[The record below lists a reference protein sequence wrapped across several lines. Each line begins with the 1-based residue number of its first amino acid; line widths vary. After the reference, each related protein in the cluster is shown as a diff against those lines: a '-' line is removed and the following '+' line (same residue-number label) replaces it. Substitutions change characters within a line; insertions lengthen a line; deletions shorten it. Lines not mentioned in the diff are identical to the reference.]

1 MLSKLNAILECS
13 RIFSLP
19 MTIMSWLV
27 AFVFALLNAGNTLY
41 GILAFF
47 GVCFAHLATNIFDDY
62 FDYKALIKQV
72 GFNKK
77 EYLKNSQRTKCRYI
91 ISGRMKTKEVLAL
104 ALLYATA
111 AVCIGLFLYF
121 KCGIGVLYFALIGG
135 IIGISYSFLSKIRL
149 SELAVAL
156 AYGPALFGGVYY
168 VMTKTFSKEVLI
180 LSVPTM
186 FITVVLLYIHTI
198 MDYEYDINEGHNT
211 IANTFKSRLNS
222 LVVLKW
228 LLIAAYLSL
237 ILLCIFDIL
246 DWQVFF
252 VYLTIPLAVDL
263 YKSLEEYSK
272 NPESVPSHKWYH
284 FPMENMMNAPNF
296 MIRIY
301 QARNLMIYFSLILT
315 TAMILSLM

>member
-121 KCGIGVLYFALIGG
+121 KCGIGVIYFALIGG

-198 MDYEYDINEGHNT
+198 MDYEYDINAYRAMLKFGGEMAIVGLPSHADSPKLDSQSLIWQFQNKKLYSSLIGGIKET
-211 IANTFKSRLNS
+211 QEMLDFSVKHSIYPKVEMIQISELDSAYKKVAAGKADFRFVIDMKS
-222 LVVLKW
+222 LV
-228 LLIAAYLSL
+228 
-237 ILLCIFDIL
+237 
-246 DWQVFF
+246 
-252 VYLTIPLAVDL
+252 
-263 YKSLEEYSK
+263 
-272 NPESVPSHKWYH
+272 
-284 FPMENMMNAPNF
+284 
-296 MIRIY
+296 
-301 QARNLMIYFSLILT
+301 
-315 TAMILSLM
+315 